1 MAPPGSSRPSLTYT
15 EQTLEASLPAIT
27 PCLNFRYRPKATL
40 SVAVLKVADWSSLVI
55 SRHLFAGI
63 LRPIAEL
70 RPLPEA
76 VIQSMSVNFPGKNS
90 RP

>member
-1 MAPPGSSRPSLTYT
+1 
-15 EQTLEASLPAIT
+15 
-27 PCLNFRYRPKATL
+27 LNLCFRPKATL
-40 SVAVLKVADWSSLVI
+40 SVAVLKVADWSSPVI

-63 LRPIAEL
+63 LPPIAEL
-70 RPLPEA
+70 RPPPEA